1 MKKSITVR
9 LMAMLCTAVMLLGLV
24 ACNDTPSGNGGN
36 DSGGGTTT
44 TEHTLTEHKAKDATC
59 TEGGNLAYWE
69 CTDCGKLFSDKD
81 GESETTLAAVTVAA
95 KGHTL
100 TKTDGKPATCKD
112 EGILEYW
119 TCGVCEKLFSDGEGK
134 TEITQADT
142 VIPVTDKHT
151 YGDMQSD
158 GSGHWKECKV
168 CGKTAEKA
176 AHDFGE
182 GLTCTACG
190 YTYDPAKDTA
200 PATLDELFPDDTAA
214 TAVELAK
221 AEYYQGAA
229 KESLKIIYDYI
240 KSNHITKH
248 AETINYKF
256 YFNDTIVNK
265 IETLQFSIYYHNKET
280 DTRAFMVFDV
290 SFPTP
295 LNVSDLYNA
304 DTIAAI
310 KFTDDNIDRPYSYII
325 NQPQQGDKDEFI
337 KAVADKLAPDFDYT
351 APDTQLLYTYNGDT
365 VVGGYGEA
373 RDFTVVIINHY
384 GVREFNI
391 ITRMLE
397 DSELIEHIQKDDFK
411 QGPQTSVDF
420 GKYQLSVDLTATTVA
435 PAIAAR

>member
-24 ACNDTPSGNGGN
+24 ACGDATGGDGGN
-36 DSGGGTTT
+36 DSGGTTT
-44 TEHTLTEHKAKDATC
+44 TEHTLTEHKAKGATC

-176 AHDFGE
+176 AHDFGD

-190 YTYDPAKDTA
+190 YEYNPAEDTA
-200 PATLDELFPDDTAA
+200 PATLDELFPDDTTA

-221 AEYYQGAA
+221 AEYYQGVA
-229 KESLKIIYDYI
+229 KKSLQPIYDYL
-240 KSNHITKH
+240 SYDVVDPAAFEITKYTYNFEN
-248 AETINYKF
+248 AEN
-256 YFNDTIVNK
+256 NK
-265 IETLQFSIYYHNKET
+265 INILIVVEAITKSYQNIPYRCVYRLNLPNQLSIQDLFSEYKDKLTRNNFESIYK
-280 DTRAFMVFDV
+280 
-290 SFPTP
+290 
-295 LNVSDLYNA
+295 
-304 DTIAAI
+304 
-310 KFTDDNIDRPYSYII
+310 YSY
-325 NQPQQGDKDEFI
+325 NTETQGDKDEFI
-337 KAVADKLAPDFDYT
+337 KAVADKCAPDFDYT
-351 APDTQLLYTYNGDT
+351 APDTQLLYKDHGPTTGT
-365 VVGGYGEA
+365 LWGEG
-373 RDFTVVIINHY
+373 REFTVVIINHY
-384 GVREFNI
+384 GVREFRVVTPRVDN
-391 ITRMLE
+391 
-397 DSELIEHIQKDDFK
+397 SELVDTIIAGEYEINDKK
-411 QGPQTSVDF
+411 SVDF
-420 GKYQLSVDLTATTVA
+420 SKYQLSVDLTATTVA